1 MATSYGDADAS
12 LDPLKGKT
20 VAFIGYGSQGR
31 HQALNMKDS
40 GLKVIV
46 GLRNRS
52 SPSWAEAER
61 DGFEVT
67 LVDDAAKRADLVILI
82 TPDETH
88 EAVYRDSIHPYMKE
102 GKTLGVSHAFSV
114 YYGLVRPPSECDVVM
129 IAPKAPG
136 PTVRREFQ
144 SGFGVPCLV
153 AVHQDASRRAL
164 QTALAWAKAIGAT
177 RAGVLQTTFKE
188 EVETDHF
195 GEIAV
200 LCGGTAEL
208 VKAGFDTLVE
218 AGYQPEAA
226 YFECLHEL
234 KLIVDLIQEGGIEH
248 MWDYVSTTA
257 EYGGRRH
264 GKSIVTSDT
273 KKRMGKIL
281 KHIQS
286 GNYAKELIAEQR
298 AGMPTMK
305 RMREEE
311 RNHPIELVGAE
322 LRKMMKRES
331 APGKK

>member
-1 MATSYGDADAS
+1 MAKSYSDADAS

-20 VAFIGYGSQGR
+20 VAFVGYGSQGR

-40 GLKVIV
+40 GLKVLI

-61 DGFEVT
+61 DGFEAT

-82 TPDETH
+82 SPDETH
-88 EAVYRDSIHPYMKE
+88 EAVYRDSIHPHMKA

-114 YYGLVRPPSECDVVM
+114 YYGLVLPPKECDVVM

-144 SGFGVPCLV
+144 NGFGVPCLV
-153 AVHQDASRRAL
+153 AVHQDASGKAL
-164 QTALAWAKAIGAT
+164 QTALAWAKAIGST
-177 RAGVLQTTFKE
+177 RAGVLRTTFKE

-248 MWDYVSTTA
+248 MWDCVSTTA
-257 EYGGRRH
+257 EYGGRLH
-264 GKSIVTSDT
+264 GKSVVTADT
-273 KKRMGKIL
+273 RKRMGKIL

-305 RMREEE
+305 RMRDEE
-311 RNHPIELVGAE
+311 RNHPLERVGAD
-322 LRKMMKRES
+322 LRKMMKRQS
-331 APGKK
+331 PAKK